1 MIVVVYP
8 GNNVSSCEVSHMDYK
23 DLEKRVSK
31 LKVMDI
37 QGQEVEMVSL
47 WTDRLIVLT
56 FLRHFG

>member
-1 MIVVVYP
+1 
-8 GNNVSSCEVSHMDYK
+8 MDYK

-31 LKVMDI
+31 LRVMDI
-37 QGQEVEMVSL
+37 QGQEVEIVSL